1 MSKFGNYLID
11 ARKELGKVHWPDKP
25 KVVETSIV
33 VTCCAAI
40 FAFYLW
46 GVDQLIARLFSLLF
60 Y

>member
-1 MSKFGNYLID
+1 VSKLGSYLTD

-33 VTCCAAI
+33 VTCCAAV

-46 GVDQLIARLFSLLF
+46 LVDQGIARLFSLLF